1 MMTEAFDNWYAVISA
16 VWRLITSNAVTI
28 IFVGVFVIS
37 ILVSVVSSLFNS
49 DGSRKD
55 NG

>member
-1 MMTEAFDNWYAVISA
+1 MTEAFDNWYSVLAA
-16 VWRLITSNAVTI
+16 VWSLITSNAITI

-37 ILVSVVSSLFNS
+37 ILVSVVASLFNS